1 MEADHCAA
9 GRKLQVVG
17 FGSRGCRGDGATRWR
32 VTSNRGDAGR
42 FGIGSVTGCRS
53 AAVSGSGGATG
64 RRRDREASGGLASAG
79 HDGSR
84 ERQVLGREQISS
96 AGVEERTERRD
107 RRRTDNEVEEDVG
120 LRGAEQRVSSEL
132 WEMMNSEGQI
142 TSAFYFSPLSLSLF
156 LTF

>member
-1 MEADHCAA
+1 M
-9 GRKLQVVG
+9 
-17 FGSRGCRGDGATRWR
+17 
-32 VTSNRGDAGR
+32 
-42 FGIGSVTGCRS
+42 
-53 AAVSGSGGATG
+53 
-64 RRRDREASGGLASAG
+64 
-79 HDGSR
+79 
-84 ERQVLGREQISS
+84 LGREQISS